1 MVMLLLS
8 IITAGRIQKKSK
20 TSNLRN
26 PWLIHTLFVLP
37 LNTSVEQVVVADDR
51 DVQVSIGVAAG
62 AAWLTLDCVI
72 AAFVDPLTAE
82 KGHMVSVAT
91 PLVSM
96 GERACWERRWQWEW
110 VTTASVAKKE
120 STEEEEPAEQQAEE
134 PEGTATEEKGSLTL
148 PKEAGTWSR
157 LPCQWEGTDV
167 LYIPVP
173 SDAPS
178 EEEGDAVK
186 EEETPTAAAA
196 AASFAV
202 VLSNHLSLPGQ
213 YTPSSSKMV
222 LRKLSDQ
229 VCRKR
234 FFREFFSSVLSLRMG
249 YCFLTTTVSCC
260 CSSCFQSETLIRCS
274 TNTYVS
280 VELEMNNPDPKSR
293 MYEIIS
299 DTPAGCT

>member
-1 MVMLLLS
+1 MHVVVDVVHVVVDVANGDA
-8 IITAGRIQKKSK
+8 TAFDYHCWADPKKSK
-20 TSNLRN
+20 TSNLGK
-26 PWLIHTLFVLP
+26 PVAHPYLVCI
-37 LNTSVEQVVVADDR
+37 TSEHFRCEQVVVADDR

-110 VTTASVAKKE
+110 ITTASVAKKE

-196 AASFAV
+196 AAAAAASFAV

-234 FFREFFSSVLSLRMG
+234 FESFFQACCLCAWVTVFSPPPFLVVVLLVSSR
-249 YCFLTTTVSCC
+249 
-260 CSSCFQSETLIRCS
+260 RH
-274 TNTYVS
+274 
-280 VELEMNNPDPKSR
+280 
-293 MYEIIS
+293 
-299 DTPAGCT
+299 

>member
-20 TSNLRN
+20 TSNLGK
-26 PWLIHTLFVLP
+26 PVAHPYLVCI
-37 LNTSVEQVVVADDR
+37 TSEHFRCEQVVVADDR

-110 VTTASVAKKE
+110 ITTASVAKKE

-196 AASFAV
+196 AAAASFAV

-234 FFREFFSSVLSLRMG
+234 FESFFQACCLCAWVTVFSPPPFFVVVLLVSSR
-249 YCFLTTTVSCC
+249 
-260 CSSCFQSETLIRCS
+260 RH
-274 TNTYVS
+274 
-280 VELEMNNPDPKSR
+280 
-293 MYEIIS
+293 
-299 DTPAGCT
+299 